1 MIHGLRLLTFGPG
14 DVIVTEGEPGQS
26 VFILA
31 SGTVKVFVRSPEG
44 HDVPVSTLGEGSFF
58 GEMSTLS
65 GQPRSATVTAASPCD
80 LLELDR
86 ATLDRIAVPHPHV
99 RAVLEDFSRRRAAD
113 PAAAAVRRSRADPRS

>member
-1 MIHGLRLLTFGPG
+1 M
-14 DVIVTEGEPGQS
+14 
-26 VFILA
+26 
-31 SGTVKVFVRSPEG
+31 
-44 HDVPVSTLGEGSFF
+44 PVGALGEGSFF

-65 GQPRSATVTAASPCD
+65 GQPRSATVTAAAPCD

-113 PAAAAVRRSRADPRS
+113 PAAAAARRRSQ